1 MADEDYEFVV
11 SPDGMSN
18 LIADKVAS
26 RTAAYIDLLVEANKI
41 KDDVL
46 VAEALEMLKRVRLS
60 ISVNSEATLST
71 LKGGKAN

>member
-11 SPDGMSN
+11 SPDGMSS

-46 VAEALEMLKRVRLS
+46 MAEALEMLKRVRLS
-60 ISVNSEATLST
+60 IGVNSEATLST